1 MMKTQFPKYYV
12 LASLSLSLAA
22 CSTFDAVDD
31 AREAQNQTEMQIE
44 GMPARHD
51 VALQGEARTSMQS
64 ISAAPVM
71 PSVHPSSPLYV
82 TPSLYDGAA
91 YQASRMSAQ
100 KVQSHY
106 QPKAAVNVNHYV
118 QGMMH
123 DLVANLDLVKQGMII
138 GVTSFVYLDGA
149 YDQTDL
155 FGNQLAEGF
164 MHEIHQFGLDV
175 VDFKTTDFIRVT
187 PRGDFVFS
195 RDFMELREE
204 QPIEYVLGGTLVQH
218 EGGTLVNVRIV
229 SVATKKVLASA
240 QSFVPQHVVSAIQPS
255 SLPGKLNLKQGE

>member
-1 MMKTQFPKYYV
+1 MKTKFRKH
-12 LASLSLSLAA
+12 LIIASLSLAVVG
-22 CSTFDAVDD
+22 CSTLSAYD
-31 AREAQNQTEMQIE
+31 EAQRVQIKAE
-44 GMPARHD
+44 GSPARHD
-51 VALQGEARTSMQS
+51 VALQGEQVNIVKPGA
-64 ISAAPVM
+64 AAPVL
-71 PSVHPSSPLYV
+71 PSVNASTPLYV
-82 TPSLYDGAA
+82 TPGLYDGAA
-91 YQASRMSAQ
+91 YQASRMSTQ
-100 KVQSHY
+100 KMQQHY
-106 QPKAAVNVNHYV
+106 QPQVSVNVNHYV

-123 DLVANLDLVKQGMII
+123 DLVANLDMVKQGMII

-155 FGNQLAEGF
+155 FGNQLSEGF

-187 PRGDFVFS
+187 PKGDFVFS

-218 EGGTLVNVRIV
+218 QGGTLVNARIV
-229 SVATKKVLASA
+229 SVASKKVLASA

-255 SLPGKLNLKQGE
+255 ALPGKLYLKQGE

>member
-1 MMKTQFPKYYV
+1 MKTQLPKHFV
-12 LASLSLSLAA
+12 IAALSLAVTA
-22 CSTFDAVDD
+22 CSSLSMFDA
-31 AREAQNQTEMQIE
+31 AQQAQIE
-44 GMPARHD
+44 VEGVPARND
-51 VALQGEARTSMQS
+51 VALQAEPAAAAYPSSNT
-64 ISAAPVM
+64 APVL
-71 PSVHPSSPLYV
+71 PIVQSRTALYV
-82 TPSLYDGAA
+82 TPGLYDGAA
-91 YQASRMSAQ
+91 YQATRMSAQ
-100 KVQSHY
+100 KMQQHY
-106 QPKAAVNVNHYV
+106 QPQVAVNVNHYV

-123 DLVANLDLVKQGMII
+123 DLVANLDMVKQGMII

-155 FGNQLAEGF
+155 FGNQLSEGF

-187 PRGDFVFS
+187 PKGDFVFS

-218 EGGTLVNVRIV
+218 QGGTLVNARIV
-229 SVATKKVLASA
+229 SVASKKVLASA

-255 SLPGKLNLKQGE
+255 ALPGKLYLKQGE